1 METAPASAQCQL
13 TPLRHFHSGF
23 KDFEVSICPSAV
35 FFLPLKTAQLPWDE
49 DSSADVRPCTSPAPA
64 PRSFPAGLGFPLPAP
79 VTLPVPT
86 GAGRAVAAR
95 WGHRRRH
102 GGHANVGARRP
113 AYPQPRAQLPC
124 PSTAPTAAMD
134 PVPEVKRNRFP
145 SMNFEAEILT
155 APHDNSELYVTPSM
169 RSLTAEE
176 YVEAFKSFLDHS
188 TEHQC
193 MDEFNKEEMP
203 NIMAGLG
210 NGKSAINV
218 LGVGSG
224 TGEQDLKMIRI
235 LQAAHPGV
243 FIDNEIVEPNP
254 QHVAAYKELVNQAP
268 DLQNVSFIWHQL
280 TSSDYEQQVKD
291 KGAHKK
297 FDFIHMIQM
306 LYRVEDILNTI
317 KFFHSCLDHHGKLL
331 IIILSDSSGWASL
344 WKKYRHCLPSTDSGH
359 YVTSNGI
366 TNILKRL
373 GVEYHIYE
381 YPSGWDITECFI
393 EGDPVG
399 ARMLDFL
406 TGTKN
411 FLGTAPP
418 GLRQRLQEA
427 LCQPECSSKKD
438 GRIIFNNNL
447 SMIVV
452 ES

>member
-1 METAPASAQCQL
+1 
-13 TPLRHFHSGF
+13 
-23 KDFEVSICPSAV
+23 I
-35 FFLPLKTAQLPWDE
+35 
-49 DSSADVRPCTSPAPA
+49 
-64 PRSFPAGLGFPLPAP
+64 
-79 VTLPVPT
+79 
-86 GAGRAVAAR
+86 
-95 WGHRRRH
+95 
-102 GGHANVGARRP
+102 
-113 AYPQPRAQLPC
+113 
-124 PSTAPTAAMD
+124 
-134 PVPEVKRNRFP
+134 
-145 SMNFEAEILT
+145 
-155 APHDNSELYVTPSM
+155 PSM

-203 NIMAGLG
+203 NVMAGHKAASASLLLG
-210 NGKSAINV
+210 GFP
-218 LGVGSG
+218 GSR
-224 TGEQDLKMIRI
+224 GEQDLKMIRI

-243 FIDNEIVEPNP
+243 FIDNEIIEPNP

-280 TSSDYEQQVKD
+280 TSSEYEQQVKA

-359 YVTSNGI
+359 YITSNGI

-373 GVEYHIYE
+373 GVEYCVYE
-381 YPSGWDITECFI
+381 FPSGWDITECFI

-399 ARMLDFL
+399 ARMIDFL

-418 GLRQRLQEA
+418 ALRQRLQEA

>member
-1 METAPASAQCQL
+1 
-13 TPLRHFHSGF
+13 
-23 KDFEVSICPSAV
+23 
-35 FFLPLKTAQLPWDE
+35 
-49 DSSADVRPCTSPAPA
+49 
-64 PRSFPAGLGFPLPAP
+64 
-79 VTLPVPT
+79 
-86 GAGRAVAAR
+86 VA
-95 WGHRRRH
+95 
-102 GGHANVGARRP
+102 
-113 AYPQPRAQLPC
+113 
-124 PSTAPTAAMD
+124 
-134 PVPEVKRNRFP
+134 
-145 SMNFEAEILT
+145 
-155 APHDNSELYVTPSM
+155 PSM

-176 YVEAFKSFLDHS
+176 YAEAFKTFLDHS

-203 NIMAGLG
+203 NIMARAIFRPHHQLQTGFLQ
-210 NGKSAINV
+210 KS
-218 LGVGSG
+218 
-224 TGEQDLKMIRI
+224 TQGEQDLKMIRI

-243 FIDNEIVEPNP
+243 LIDNEIIEPNP

-280 TSSDYEQQVKD
+280 TSLEYEQQVKE
-291 KGAHKK
+291 KGTHKK

-359 YVTSNGI
+359 YITSNGI
-366 TNILKRL
+366 TDVLKRL
-373 GVEYHIYE
+373 GVEYRVCE
-381 YPSGWDITECFI
+381 FPSGWDITECFI

-399 ARMLDFL
+399 GRMMDFL

-438 GRIIFNNNL
+438 GRIVFSNNL

>member
-1 METAPASAQCQL
+1 
-13 TPLRHFHSGF
+13 
-23 KDFEVSICPSAV
+23 VI
-35 FFLPLKTAQLPWDE
+35 
-49 DSSADVRPCTSPAPA
+49 
-64 PRSFPAGLGFPLPAP
+64 
-79 VTLPVPT
+79 
-86 GAGRAVAAR
+86 
-95 WGHRRRH
+95 
-102 GGHANVGARRP
+102 
-113 AYPQPRAQLPC
+113 
-124 PSTAPTAAMD
+124 
-134 PVPEVKRNRFP
+134 
-145 SMNFEAEILT
+145 
-155 APHDNSELYVTPSM
+155 PSM

-203 NIMAGLG
+203 NIMAGCHHASHRADSASLLLG
-210 NGKSAINV
+210 
-218 LGVGSG
+218 GSPG
-224 TGEQDLKMIRI
+224 SEQDLKMIRI

-243 FIDNEIVEPNP
+243 PIDNEIVEPNP

-280 TSSDYEQQVKD
+280 TSSEYEQQVKE

-306 LYRVEDILNTI
+306 LYRVEDIPSTI

-366 TNILKRL
+366 TDILQRL
-373 GVEYHIYE
+373 DFEYRVYE
-381 YPSGWDITECFI
+381 FPSGWDITECFI

-399 ARMLDFL
+399 SLMMDFL

-411 FLGTAPP
+411 FLVTAPP
-418 GLRQRLQEA
+418 GMRQQLQEA

-438 GRIIFNNNL
+438 GRIIFSNNL

>member
-1 METAPASAQCQL
+1 M
-13 TPLRHFHSGF
+13 
-23 KDFEVSICPSAV
+23 D
-35 FFLPLKTAQLPWDE
+35 
-49 DSSADVRPCTSPAPA
+49 PAPE
-64 PRSFPAGLGFPLPAP
+64 
-79 VTLPVPT
+79 
-86 GAGRAVAAR
+86 
-95 WGHRRRH
+95 
-102 GGHANVGARRP
+102 
-113 AYPQPRAQLPC
+113 
-124 PSTAPTAAMD
+124 M
-134 PVPEVKRNRFP
+134 KRNRFP

-155 APHDNSELYVTPSM
+155 APHDNSEVYVIPSM

-193 MDEFNKEEMP
+193 MDEFNKEKMP

-210 NGKSAINV
+210 NGKSTINV

-254 QHVAAYKELVNQAP
+254 QHVAAYKELVNQAS

-280 TSSDYEQQVKD
+280 TSSEYEQQMKE
-291 KGAHKK
+291 KGTYKK

-306 LYRVEDILNTI
+306 LYRVEDIPNTI

-344 WKKYRHCLPSTDSGH
+344 WKKYGDCLPSPDSGH
-359 YVTSNGI
+359 YITSNGI
-366 TNILKRL
+366 TDVLKRL
-373 GVEYHIYE
+373 GVEYQVYE
-381 YPSGWDITECFI
+381 FPSGWDITECFI

-399 ARMLDFL
+399 GLMMDFL

-438 GRIIFNNNL
+438 GRIIFSNNL

>member
-1 METAPASAQCQL
+1 ME
-13 TPLRHFHSGF
+13 
-23 KDFEVSICPSAV
+23 
-35 FFLPLKTAQLPWDE
+35 
-49 DSSADVRPCTSPAPA
+49 PAP
-64 PRSFPAGLGFPLPAP
+64 
-79 VTLPVPT
+79 
-86 GAGRAVAAR
+86 
-95 WGHRRRH
+95 
-102 GGHANVGARRP
+102 
-113 AYPQPRAQLPC
+113 
-124 PSTAPTAAMD
+124 D
-134 PVPEVKRNRFP
+134 VKRNSFP

-155 APHDNSELYVTPSM
+155 TPHDNSELYMIPSM

-193 MDEFNKEEMP
+193 MDEFNREQMP

-210 NGKSAINV
+210 IGKSTINV

-235 LQAAHPGV
+235 LQAVHPGV

-280 TSSDYEQQVKD
+280 TSLEYEQQVKE
-291 KGAHKK
+291 KGTHKK

-306 LYRVEDILNTI
+306 LYRVEDIPNTI

-344 WKKYRHCLPSTDSGH
+344 WKKHRDCLPSTDSGH
-359 YVTSNGI
+359 YITCGGI
-366 TNILKRL
+366 TEVLRRL
-373 GVEYHIYE
+373 GAQHRVYE
-381 YPSGWDITECFI
+381 LPSGWDITECFT
-393 EGDPVG
+393 EGDALG
-399 ARMLDFL
+399 GLMMDFL

-411 FLGTAPP
+411 FLGTAPAA
-418 GLRQRLQEA
+418 LRRRLRDA
-427 LCQPECSSKKD
+427 LCQPECSSTRD
-438 GRIIFNNNL
+438 GRVIFCNNL

>member
-1 METAPASAQCQL
+1 
-13 TPLRHFHSGF
+13 
-23 KDFEVSICPSAV
+23 
-35 FFLPLKTAQLPWDE
+35 
-49 DSSADVRPCTSPAPA
+49 
-64 PRSFPAGLGFPLPAP
+64 
-79 VTLPVPT
+79 
-86 GAGRAVAAR
+86 
-95 WGHRRRH
+95 
-102 GGHANVGARRP
+102 
-113 AYPQPRAQLPC
+113 
-124 PSTAPTAAMD
+124 MD
-134 PVPEVKRNRFP
+134 TIPELKRNRFP

-155 APHDNSELYVTPSM
+155 APHDNSEPYMISAM

-203 NIMAGLG
+203 SIMASLG
-210 NGKSAINV
+210 NGKQTINI

-224 TGEQDLKMIRI
+224 T
-235 LQAAHPGV
+235 
-243 FIDNEIVEPNP
+243 
-254 QHVAAYKELVNQAP
+254 ELVNQAS
-268 DLQNVSFIWHQL
+268 DLQNVSFVWHQL
-280 TSSDYEQQVKD
+280 TSSEYEQQVKE
-291 KGAHKK
+291 KGTDKK

-306 LYRVEDILNTI
+306 LYRVEDVLSTI

-344 WKKYRHCLPSTDSGH
+344 WKKYRHCLPPTDSGH
-359 YVTSNGI
+359 YITSNSI
-366 TNILKRL
+366 TDVLKRL
-373 GVEYHIYE
+373 GVEYHVYE
-381 YPSGWDITECFI
+381 FPSGWDITECFI

-399 ARMLDFL
+399 GHMMDFL

-438 GRIIFNNNL
+438 GRIIFSNNL

>member
-1 METAPASAQCQL
+1 
-13 TPLRHFHSGF
+13 
-23 KDFEVSICPSAV
+23 VI
-35 FFLPLKTAQLPWDE
+35 
-49 DSSADVRPCTSPAPA
+49 
-64 PRSFPAGLGFPLPAP
+64 
-79 VTLPVPT
+79 
-86 GAGRAVAAR
+86 
-95 WGHRRRH
+95 
-102 GGHANVGARRP
+102 
-113 AYPQPRAQLPC
+113 
-124 PSTAPTAAMD
+124 
-134 PVPEVKRNRFP
+134 
-145 SMNFEAEILT
+145 
-155 APHDNSELYVTPSM
+155 PSM

-203 NIMAGLG
+203 NIMARAS
-210 NGKSAINV
+210 SAFSRQV
-218 LGVGSG
+218 SLLLLHFYLVRR
-224 TGEQDLKMIRI
+224 EQDLKMIRI

-243 FIDNEIVEPNP
+243 LIDNEIVEPNP

-280 TSSDYEQQVKD
+280 TSSEYKQQVKE
-291 KGAHKK
+291 KGTHKK

-306 LYRVEDILNTI
+306 LYRVEDIPSTI

-359 YVTSNGI
+359 YITSSGI
-366 TNILKRL
+366 TDVLKRL
-373 GVEYHIYE
+373 GVEYHVYE
-381 YPSGWDITECFI
+381 FPSGWDITECFI
-393 EGDPVG
+393 EGDLVG
-399 ARMLDFL
+399 GRMMDFL

-418 GLRQRLQEA
+418 GLRQQLQEA

-438 GRIIFNNNL
+438 GRIIFSNNL